1 MLFIAATVLAATSQS
16 VEVFV
21 AARALTGLA
30 VASNVLN
37 PAIVGDMFVSEQR
50 GAAVSLV
57 FLAPL
62 IGGAVGPAIS
72 SAVAAHAGWRR
83 VIWMSAALA
92 SVCEVVFLTFFRET
106 YKVAILRKRAVKLG
120 HKTARDDSGIVV
132 FEGKRG
138 FQELRDAVLRP
149 AVVLLGSGVLQAMCL
164 FGSVVFSYYYLMS
177 VTLPGILLDV
187 YQLDPVAA
195 GLCFVSFS
203 KSSPCLNLL
212 SLTLTNLQAL
222 ARAAVFSCVTV
233 TLIASTS
240 RCAMLTTALAAPNS
254 GCRCALSVPWPCH
267 SLSPPM
273 DGSLSCTFPY
283 HSCCSPWP
291 SRALRCF

>member
-1 MLFIAATVLAATSQS
+1 MIAPLSEMYGRYPVINGANMLFIAATVLAATSQS

-62 IGGAVGPAIS
+62 VGGAVGPAIS

-92 SVCEVVFLTFFRET
+92 SVCEVVFLTLFRET
-106 YKVAILRKRAVKLG
+106 YKVAILRKRAMKLG
-120 HKTARDDSGIVV
+120 HKTAQDDSGFVV
-132 FEGKRG
+132 FDGKRG
-138 FQELRDAVLRP
+138 LQELRDAVLRP
-149 AVVLLGSGVLQAMCL
+149 AVVLLGSGVLQAICL

-203 KSSPCLNLL
+203 KSTHHPTLL
-212 SLTLTNLQAL
+212 SLTLTRLQVL
-222 ARAAVFSCVTV
+222 APVSAFWCVTA
-233 TLIASTS
+233 TLTASTS
-240 RCAMLTTALAAPNS
+240 RCATRTTALAVPNS
-254 GCRCALSVPWPCH
+254 DCRFVFSVP
-267 SLSPPM
+267 
-273 DGSLSCTFPY
+273 
-283 HSCCSPWP
+283 
-291 SRALRCF
+291 